1 MTPDQAVPQ
10 LRTDTDPRL
19 IVGWRAEKGSLA
31 ARRVP
36 LDRSVVEDLRAIA
49 TDTVQ
54 LLASSEARSYEPHA
68 KLEQREEHFTVPI
81 TDLPTKPGE
90 QADDDGDPS
99 PATAALLHITSAPDE
114 LEPVSPDALE
124 DRTYLF
130 YGLVF
135 DDVDSKPVVLLKK
148 ADPVRAARQGRVA
161 LLGRNVLHRADPP
174 TLTLAHDIDIVA
186 TATHLLVL
194 RKSAFDTILNDV
206 RIAMQDVDTN
216 VERTATALRTAVRLN
231 EKAEASL
238 AAFAHRRPSYAVRL
252 RLLPDRLN
260 GISVTP
266 DEVRARLI
274 AMGNQPGDLLDG
286 DEFSFP
292 QNRVPLFLD
301 LLEGRHFDDEWTGQ
315 RMRADRMSQYKA
327 ELTPPDGDGSRPR

>member
-1 MTPDQAVPQ
+1 MTPDPAVPQ

-19 IVGWRAEKGSLA
+19 IVGWRAEEGSLA
-31 ARRVP
+31 ARRLP

-49 TDTVQ
+49 ADTME
-54 LLASSEARSYEPHA
+54 LLAGSEARRYEPHA
-68 KLEQREEHFTVPI
+68 KLEEREEHFTVPLA
-81 TDLPTKPGE
+81 DLPTKPGE
-90 QADDDGDPS
+90 QANDDVDPS
-99 PATAALLHITSAPDE
+99 PATAALLHISAAPDE

-135 DDVDSKPVVLLKK
+135 DDTDNKPVVLLKK
-148 ADPVRAARQGRVA
+148 ADPIRAARHGRVS

-186 TATHLLVL
+186 TVTHLLVL
-194 RKSAFDTILNDV
+194 RKSAFDSILNDV
-206 RIAMQDVDTN
+206 RIAMQDVDAN
-216 VERTATALRTAVRLN
+216 VERTAALLRSAVAMN

-238 AAFAHRRPSYAVRL
+238 AAIARRRPSYAVRL
-252 RLLPDRLN
+252 RLLPERL
-260 GISVTP
+260 GQLSVTP
-266 DEVRARLI
+266 AEVRARLLE
-274 AMGNQPGDLLDG
+274 MGNQPSDLLDG

-292 QNRVPLFLD
+292 QTRVPLFLD

-315 RMRADRMSQYKA
+315 RMRADRMSQHKPRA
-327 ELTPPDGDGSRPR
+327 QDPQGDGGRPR